1 MQLMLKTYQKIFP
14 KVLGCVHS
22 EGSRYKEQGHAANV
36 ENIPQDIA
44 LKVFDTVI
52 GIGMY

>member
-1 MQLMLKTYQKIFP
+1 MLKVQVVSCMLKTYQKIFQ

-36 ENIPQDIA
+36 ENIPQDFF
-44 LKVFDTVI
+44 LSR
-52 GIGMY
+52 